1 MDVFRIAGIA
11 VVTAILSLTLR
22 GVRPELGMQTAI
34 AGGAV
39 LLAFAASELL
49 GITAA
54 LRSLMSDLGAGEE
67 IVTLVMKVVCI
78 AYVAQI
84 AADICRDSGEN
95 ALAAKTEICGRLLM
109 VSAALP
115 MLLRLV
121 RTLTGLRGELP

>member
-22 GVRPELGMQTAI
+22 SVRPELGMQTAI

-121 RTLTGLRGELP
+121 RTLTGLIGELP